1 MPFDVNE
8 VLVPRSIPGPKSA
21 ELLARQEARES
32 NARSYPRKLTFA
44 VERGEGP
51 YIVDVDG
58 NVYVDFLTGAGVL
71 SLGHSHPELVSCA
84 ARQLSQFVHGL
95 DMPTGIKDEFTRAQ
109 LDMLPESMRTNTKIH
124 FCGPTGANT
133 VDAAIKLAKTFTGR
147 SEVISFR
154 GGFHGTTHLGM
165 AVSGLLEQRQPV
177 GNTMPGVHFAPYSY
191 CSRCPVGLTRSTCRV
206 NCATSTETLLTDENG
221 GVLAPAAILLELV
234 QGEGGVI
241 PAQREFVERVVAAA
255 RSVGALVIVDEVQ
268 TGCGRTGTWFAFEQY
283 GIEPDIICSSKALSG
298 IGTPMGIILYR
309 KDIDVWEPGAH
320 TGTFRG
326 NQLGFATGVQTMRIF
341 QRDGILANVVARGE
355 QVRQILTSGLSDV
368 PHVREVRGLG
378 LMWGIELHDP
388 VTGLGASA
396 LAKTVQRAALHNG
409 LIVELG
415 GRGDN
420 VVRIMPPLNAT
431 PELIE
436 AACGLLA
443 SVIRNCAEHYGEADR
458 SDVLLVGADA

>member
-8 VLVPRSIPGPKSA
+8 VLTPRSLPGPRSA
-21 ELLARQEARES
+21 ELLERQGERES
-32 NARSYPRKLTFA
+32 NARSYPRRLTFA

-51 YIVDVDG
+51 YLIDVDG
-58 NVYVDFLTGAGVL
+58 NVYVDFLNGAGVL
-71 SLGHSHPELVSCA
+71 PLGHSHPELVSA
-84 ARQLSQFVHGL
+84 AAGQLPQFLHGL

-109 LDMLPESMRTNTKIH
+109 LEMLPERMRSNCKIH

-133 VDAAIKLAKTFTGR
+133 VDAAIKLAKTYTGR
-147 SEVISFR
+147 SEVLSFR

-191 CSRCPVGLTRSTCRV
+191 CSRCPINLTRQTCSV
-206 NCATSTETLLTDENG
+206 NCAASTETLLSDENG
-221 GVLAPAAILLELV
+221 GVLPPAAILLELV

-255 RSVGALVIVDEVQ
+255 RSVGALVVVDEVQ

-283 GIEPDIICSSKALSG
+283 GIEPDIICVSKALSG

-309 KDIDVWEPGAH
+309 KDIDAWAPGAH

-326 NQLGFATGVQTMRIF
+326 NQLGFATGVQTLRIF

-355 QVRQILTSGLSDV
+355 QVRQILAGLDDV

-388 VTGLGASA
+388 VTGLAASA
-396 LAKTVQRAALHNG
+396 LAKSVQQTALHNG

-420 VVRIMPPLNAT
+420 VVRIMPPLNSTA
-431 PELIE
+431 ELIA
-436 AACGLLA
+436 AACGLLVR
-443 SVIRNCAEHYGEADR
+443 VIRHCAEQYGDANR